1 MFGGAKKHRFEH
13 LMLDSHI
20 DIKRIRKHPSPMRTT
35 LTLDPD
41 VAELAARQA
50 KARGLSLGKTISELV
65 RRGLNAPTSTA
76 VKGGLV
82 VFQLPPD
89 SPKVTTADVRRLES
103 EGA

>member
-1 MFGGAKKHRFEH
+1 MGAEGKPGKAGPPGFGCASQHH
-13 LMLDSHI
+13 SIDLMLDSRI
-20 DIKRIRKHPSPMRTT
+20 DIRRIRKHPSYMRTT

-65 RRGLNAPTSTA
+65 RRGLNAPTPTA

-82 VFQLPPD
+82 VFQLPPIR
-89 SPKVTTADVRRLES
+89 PR
-103 EGA
+103 

>member
-1 MFGGAKKHRFEH
+1 
-13 LMLDSHI
+13 MLDSRI
-20 DIKRIRKHPSPMRTT
+20 DIKRIGKHPWPMRTT

-65 RRGLNAPTSTA
+65 RRGLNAPTPTA

-82 VFQLPPD
+82 VFHLPPD
-89 SPKVTTADVRRLES
+89 SPKVTTGDVRRLES